1 VAGCLFC
8 AKVSSVDP
16 SAGANGG
23 AAAFEDGFPVAAG
36 HTLVVP
42 REHVSRLEDL
52 DHASWAEVFTLVHE
66 VVVRLSGTDG
76 VHGVNIGVNSG
87 PAAGQTIDHAHVHV
101 IPRRHGDVADPRGGV
116 RWVIPENADYW
127 SGR

>member
-1 VAGCLFC
+1 VADCPFC
-8 AKVSSVDP
+8 AKVSGADL
-16 SAGANGG
+16 SAGANSG
-23 AAAFEDGFPVAAG
+23 AVTFEDGFPVAAG

-42 REHVSRLEDL
+42 REHVTRIEDL
-52 DHASWAEVFTLVHE
+52 DRASWPEVFRYVHE

-76 VHGVNIGVNSG
+76 VDGVNIGVNSG
-87 PAAGQTIDHAHVHV
+87 PPAGQTIDHAHVHV
-101 IPRRHGDVADPRGGV
+101 IPRRHGDVPDPRGGV